1 MLVSFIFMKL
11 CLCNGYI
18 KLQRLMIYPNY
29 TDTKLFLNILILLM
43 TQQEWQCIPNHY
55 SMWKQR
61 RNKRSLC
68 ESGAVEGWE
77 DVCIWWSDSCKA
89 CTLGVHSG
97 SQWNHG
103 QSCTNDTFLKFSP
116 FRQWGYVQGVQH
128 VTIGI
133 IPSFG
138 TDPACKTLNRFQF
151 LYIFI
156 ERWGSQSALA
166 YSRLGQMNATY
177 SRFRVSISE
186 YL

>member
-89 CTLGVHSG
+89 GTLGVHSG

-103 QSCTNDTFLKFSP
+103 QSRIDDTFLKVFY
-116 FRQWGYVQGVQH
+116 QKVGVCSWCAACHYRHHSIFWYRPCMQNTEQIP
-128 VTIGI
+128 VFVYLYREVRIPISTGIFKIGADECNI
-133 IPSFG
+133 
-138 TDPACKTLNRFQF
+138 
-151 LYIFI
+151 
-156 ERWGSQSALA
+156 
-166 YSRLGQMNATY
+166 
-177 SRFRVSISE
+177 
-186 YL
+186 